1 MWNWDLLFRV
11 LKNTMDC
18 RYFSEI
24 KYSEFARAINSGI
37 PGERIPIAG
46 TLELTYR
53 CNLRCIHCYC
63 NQNPDDKGRRDK
75 ELSATAIFKILDD
88 IAERGCLM
96 LLLTGGEPLLRDDF
110 FEIYIYAKKKGFL
123 ITFFTNATLV
133 TPRIAD
139 FLKEWPPSKVEV
151 TLYGISKNIYEK
163 TTGVVG
169 SFEQCMSG
177 IKNLIN
183 NNIPLSLKT
192 MVSNFN
198 KDEVVKMREFA
209 KGLKVDF
216 RFDPLL
222 HPRIDGSKAP
232 CQYRITPK
240 EAIEFELMND
250 NRLQGWKKFLDGTGD
265 SKKLD
270 SLYYCGAGRD
280 SFSIDPFGKMSV
292 CSSCLSPS
300 YDLGQDSFA
309 EIWDNFFPVIL
320 NGRYNKN
327 FKCRGCEIE
336 SFCANC
342 PGYSMLENSNPETIV
357 DYLCE
362 IAHLR
367 KEAFDNI
374 YKGGLDDKEK
384 IFSASG

>member
-1 MWNWDLLFRV
+1 MN
-11 LKNTMDC
+11 C

-24 KYSEFARAINSGI
+24 KYMEFAQAINAKISN
-37 PGERIPIAG
+37 ERIPISG
-46 TLELTYR
+46 TIELTYR

-63 NQNPDDKGRRDK
+63 NQDKNNEEIRSR
-75 ELSATAIFKILDD
+75 ELSKEETFKILDS
-88 IAERGCLM
+88 IERRGCLF
-96 LLLTGGEPLLRDDF
+96 LLFTGGEPLLRDDF
-110 FEIYIYAKKKGFL
+110 FEIYTYAKKKGFL
-123 ITFFTNATLV
+123 ITLFTNVTLV
-133 TPRIAD
+133 TPQIAG
-139 FLKEWPPSKVEV
+139 FLKGLPPFKVEV
-151 TLYGISKNIYEK
+151 TLYGMSKSIYEK
-163 TTGVVG
+163 ATGVLG
-169 SFEQCMSG
+169 SFELCMAG

-183 NNIPLSLKT
+183 NNIPLSLKA
-192 MVSNFN
+192 MVTNLN
-198 KDEVVKMREFA
+198 QDEVIKMGEFA

-250 NRLQGWKKFLDGTGD
+250 SRLAGWKKFLERAGD
-265 SKKLD
+265 SEKLD

-300 YDLGQDSFA
+300 YDLRQNSFA
-309 EIWDNFFPVIL
+309 EIWDNFFPLIL
-320 NGRYNKN
+320 NDSYNKN
-327 FKCRGCEIE
+327 FKCRDCEIE

-342 PGYSMLENSNPETIV
+342 PGYSMLENSHPETVV

-367 KEAFDNI
+367 KEVFDNI
-374 YKGGLDDKEK
+374 YKD
-384 IFSASG
+384 IP